1 MRLKMENPT
10 EDRRKYKRFPVEL
23 SARYQRDNK
32 TAWKGCTVTNIS
44 RGGMGII
51 VYLQEKI
58 PLESPLV
65 LEIIFPPKEKQI
77 KATGILRWLEEGKD
91 IFIGSVEFTEI
102 DPEDKWVLLDYA
114 FDEWSKKEKDA

>member
-1 MRLKMENPT
+1 MENPT

-91 IFIGSVEFTEI
+91 IFIGGVEFTEI